1 MGSSKFYLITQLSR
15 LGGKFQFLASNQCC
29 NTATMH
35 LENTTHNNAEFV
47 IEPNPS
53 TSGCICMEVT

>member
-15 LGGKFQFLASNQCC
+15 LGGKFQFLALNQCC

-35 LENTTHNNAEFV
+35 FENTTHNKAEFV
-47 IEPNPS
+47 IGPNPS
-53 TSGCICMEVT
+53 TSGCICMEIT